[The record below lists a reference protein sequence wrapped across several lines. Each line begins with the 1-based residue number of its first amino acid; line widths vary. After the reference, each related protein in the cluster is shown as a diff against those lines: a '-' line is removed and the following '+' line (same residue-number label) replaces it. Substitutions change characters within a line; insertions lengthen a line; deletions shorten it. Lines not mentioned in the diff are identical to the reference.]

1 MKMDANKTFRK
12 SVNELSEYA
21 YGYNNETE
29 RRCSKC
35 ANQQKINIIIFCIL
49 FVVISVNAVLAVN
62 QITDAH
68 RLQTLQNT
76 IDILKSQVKEIR
88 LRQDEVDVED
98 GDNQDLDGATRKVE
112 KKLAFY
118 LVSRYCKDNDSSKVD
133 ILDTFPFQINPFAG
147 DQSREKRNTNSKPCN
162 DDPNCKK
169 RTRRQQGRR
178 KKKKKDSFVHI
189 EGYGGQ
195 HSPEVTYISGSSI

>member
-1 MKMDANKTFRK
+1 MDANQTFRK

-21 YGYNNETE
+21 YGYNNGTE
-29 RRCSKC
+29 RHCSKC

-88 LRQDEVDVED
+88 LRQDED
-98 GDNQDLDGATRKVE
+98 GDNQVGYIFNFTLGFIMFLTLE
-112 KKLAFY
+112 AF
-118 LVSRYCKDNDSSKVD
+118 LQIFSNRVNSDS
-133 ILDTFPFQINPFAG
+133 T
-147 DQSREKRNTNSKPCN
+147 
-162 DDPNCKK
+162 
-169 RTRRQQGRR
+169 
-178 KKKKKDSFVHI
+178 H
-189 EGYGGQ
+189 
-195 HSPEVTYISGSSI
+195 

>member
-1 MKMDANKTFRK
+1 MDANQTFRK

-98 GDNQDLDGATRKVE
+98 GDNQVGYIFNFTLGFIMFLTLE
-112 KKLAFY
+112 AFFT
-118 LVSRYCKDNDSSKVD
+118 D
-133 ILDTFPFQINPFAG
+133 FQ
-147 DQSREKRNTNSKPCN
+147 
-162 DDPNCKK
+162 
-169 RTRRQQGRR
+169 
-178 KKKKKDSFVHI
+178 
-189 EGYGGQ
+189 
-195 HSPEVTYISGSSI
+195 